1 MVLDPNTLGQLPEAV
16 ATGIREGLAA
26 AMHPVFV
33 AGLPILAIAFVAT
46 LFIREL
52 PLRTVAFA
60 DLEGDAMEPDDTDA
74 RDSDPID
81 TTLTPPRMQYG
92 VTQGMAEQRNRLI

>member
-46 LFIREL
+46 IFIKEL

-60 DLEGDAMEPDDTDA
+60 DIEGNVPEPDDVESNGKEALLRSGPT
-74 RDSDPID
+74 SP
-81 TTLTPPRMQYG
+81 G
-92 VTQGMAEQRNRLI
+92 S